1 MSAKHKATEEAL
13 ALKDRQLAQL
23 QELCRRLKN
32 EQNSSKPQPNGE
44 SEEKKLPDEQ
54 NPEVSNESH

>member
-1 MSAKHKATEEAL
+1 MSAKHKSTEEAL

-32 EQNSSKPQPNGE
+32 EQNSSKPQANGDIE
-44 SEEKKLPDEQ
+44 GKPSDEQ
-54 NPEVSNESH
+54 KPEVSNESQ